1 MALVFAA
8 ALFVSAFLLFWVQPL
23 AGKMLLPLLGGTP
36 AVWNTCML
44 FFQALLLAGYAYAL
58 ALTRWLSAL
67 AQGAVH
73 LALLALAALA
83 LPVALNAAAAGGVP
97 EGASPEWWL
106 LKTLLVTVGPPF
118 FVLSASAPLL
128 QQWFSRTR
136 AESASDPYYL
146 YAASNAGSLFAL
158 LGFPVLLEPALTLGQ
173 QSRAWAYLY
182 GALLLFF
189 SACVVLTLRHARGHA
204 MEGEVRDA
212 ASSPA
217 EPPSTRRRLRW
228 VLLAFVPSSLVLG
241 VTTHITTDL
250 VAVPLL
256 WVIPLALYL
265 LSFVIVFARGR
276 RLPRGFTARVVPA

>member
-1 MALVFAA
+1 MAFVFAA

-73 LALLALAALA
+73 LALLALAVLA

-128 QQWFSRTR
+128 QGWFSRTR

-173 QSRAWAYLY
+173 QSRAWASLY
-182 GALLLFF
+182 GALFLLFA
-189 SACVVLTLRHARGHA
+189 ACAAVAARAQKPGTA
-204 MEGEVRDA
+204 EEER
-212 ASSPA
+212 PA
-217 EPPSTRRRLRW
+217 YAP
-228 VLLAFVPSSLVLG
+228 
-241 VTTHITTDL
+241 
-250 VAVPLL
+250 
-256 WVIPLALYL
+256 
-265 LSFVIVFARGR
+265 
-276 RLPRGFTARVVPA
+276 

>member
-1 MALVFAA
+1 MAFVFAA
-8 ALFVSAFLLFWVQPL
+8 ALFVSAFLLVWVQPL

-44 FFQALLLAGYAYAL
+44 FFQAMLLAGYAYAL

-128 QQWFSRTR
+128 QGWFSRTR
-136 AESASDPYYL
+136 AASASDPYFL
-146 YAASNAGSLFAL
+146 YAASNAGSLLAL

-173 QSRAWAYLY
+173 QGRAWAYGY
-182 GALLLFF
+182 AALAALVA
-189 SACVVLTLRHARGHA
+189 ACAVLALRRP
-204 MEGEVRDA
+204 
-212 ASSPA
+212 SPA
-217 EPPSTRRRLRW
+217 AGDHFAREAAAGRSEVVGAWRRLRW
-228 VLLAFVPSSLVLG
+228 VLLAFVPSSLV
-241 VTTHITTDL
+241 
-250 VAVPLL
+250 
-256 WVIPLALYL
+256 
-265 LSFVIVFARGR
+265 
-276 RLPRGFTARVVPA
+276 